1 MSQDDRAMQREPLG
15 QDTFIKYVLVV
26 VMAVTAVLFA
36 MWIAHISL
44 IVAEYKQPAIQSV
57 IRFITDAPPAQ
68 CRGPIGEM
76 PPACAQF
83 LNRVPIFTILCLW
96 VVPSIWVVVQ
106 FIRAAARGQIA
117 AWWRDSFVPRQ
128 VAYMFFCA
136 LPVIAGIGFCV
147 I

>member
-44 IVAEYKQPAIQSV
+44 IVAEYKQSAIQSV

-96 VVPSIWVVVQ
+96 MVPSICVAAQ